1 MKPLP
6 NASKDVDIIM
16 IASWAWFKRHHRFFS
31 ALSKVYSKGEKA
43 KVVLVGYPTDSTRD
57 DILSLAKHFGIH
69 AQLELYEWLSPE
81 EVNAQLN
88 RAKVNVIWSRKE
100 GSNRAIIEGMFAGVP
115 CILREG
121 HNYGYRYPYINSQTG
136 CFASEEEL
144 PNKLIGMIHNYQKF
158 SPRDWVLSNMS
169 CQKAI

>member
-1 MKPLP
+1 
-6 NASKDVDIIM
+6 
-16 IASWAWFKRHHRFFS
+16 
-31 ALSKVYSKGEKA
+31 
-43 KVVLVGYPTDSTRD
+43 
-57 DILSLAKHFGIH
+57 
-69 AQLELYEWLSPE
+69 
-81 EVNAQLN
+81 
-88 RAKVNVIWSRKE
+88 
-100 GSNRAIIEGMFAGVP
+100 MFAGVP

-169 CQKAI
+169 CQKAIQILTGAIRRTAIAAGENWTQEPTVKVCYLNTMRYWNDGDVQKFKADYDFLRSTVRK